1 LEDLD
6 QLIQECA
13 AGDILS
19 QERLYRKFYPAL
31 FLLCKRFFPDN
42 HQALETLNDGMLKV
56 FRNIGR
62 YNAGKGVFFNW
73 IYTIVLHTAINKCK
87 AAPPADTRELGEATE
102 ISGAPN
108 PFLAL
113 EWKDIHLFLDILSPA
128 TRIVCNLYYLEGF
141 SIRDISIELHLRPGT
156 VKWHLSETRKKLKP
170 IMQRHYHIQPK

>member
-1 LEDLD
+1 LEELD
-6 QLIQECA
+6 QLIRDCT
-13 AGDILS
+13 AGETLG
-19 QERLYRKFYPAL
+19 QERLYRKFYPVL

-62 YNAGKGVFFNW
+62 YNPEKGAFFNW
-73 IYTIVLHTAINKCK
+73 IYTIILHTAINKCK
-87 AAPPADTRELGEATE
+87 AAPSPDTRELREETDPG
-102 ISGAPN
+102 IAPN

-113 EWKDIHLFLDILSPA
+113 EWKDIYIFLDTLAPA

-141 SIRDISIELHLRPGT
+141 SIRDISLELHLSPGT

-170 IMQRHYHIQPK
+170 ILQRHYHIQPK